1 MPSHD
6 DGRKKTGRSRRRSTL
21 SALSQGARQ
30 SVVVMEQRLHSN
42 FMATLALCSAVLS
55 MCYSLINVFPY
66 SGFMAMQLIPTLTHE
81 TAGTYAGVLS
91 SSFMAG
97 RAISSFAWG
106 AVADTY
112 GRKFVLL
119 FSLWNTIVFSLLF
132 GLSPN
137 FTWAMLT
144 RFLMGLGNGIMVVA
158 RTSVSELAHGD
169 REKEAKSMGMLMS
182 VMGYGMLLGPAA
194 GGALSEP
201 LEQYPKASARWFPAD
216 DDKNSSNLKY
226 LLATYPFVLP
236 NVVACIICLLSVV
249 FIALCV
255 KETLP
260 AEKKRGLQYVLPD
273 FFAWLFRVQI
283 TVCRSICLRTGNI
296 NADGAPVV
304 QEVDARSQ
312 QQQEEEED
320 ELMILDHSDNTEL
333 SALLSSKASR
343 KSYSSAMRRPSLICP
358 QPQQLNNNNTNS
370 KQYYD
375 PPATIDSLMGSK
387 VTREHLMAYWISS
400 FAQVAQSEAF
410 PLFAMANAGGLGL
423 SEKEIGAI
431 GTGAGLF
438 FCIFQYIIFATMTK
452 RLGLHRAMLY
462 GSFWGNAPIVLFP
475 VSLLLP
481 RWAALPF
488 LSVLMSVILI
498 FNSVF
503 YAGIT
508 VATNRT
514 VCSSNRAKLNGLA
527 SMGASIGRGI
537 GPLVAG
543 VLVAVSLSS
552 VVFPAK
558 IGAVVIYV
566 VLTAIAISS
575 FTLTCRLP
583 EENIPDLKIG
593 TAEESEK
600 LVLGEAETIALEK
613 MAENGEVS
621 RRMDTKSACV
631 CCV

>member
-1 MPSHD
+1 
-6 DGRKKTGRSRRRSTL
+6 
-21 SALSQGARQ
+21 
-30 SVVVMEQRLHSN
+30 MEQRLHSN

-55 MCYSLINVFPY
+55 MFYSLMNVFPY

-81 TAGTYAGVLS
+81 TAGTYAGMLS
-91 SSFMAG
+91 SSFMVG

-106 AVADTY
+106 TVADTY

-119 FSLWNTIVFSLLF
+119 FSLWNTIVFSLMF

-144 RFLMGLGNGIMVVA
+144 RFLMGLGNGTMVVA
-158 RTSVSELAHGD
+158 RTSISELAHGD
-169 REKEAKSMGMLMS
+169 RDQEAKNMGILISM
-182 VMGYGMLLGPAA
+182 VGYGMLIGPAV

-201 LEQYPKASARWFPAD
+201 LEQYPEASARWFPPPPANVND
-216 DDKNSSNLKY
+216 DDSNLKY
-226 LLATYPFVLP
+226 VLATYPFVLP

-249 FIALCV
+249 FVTLCV
-255 KETLP
+255 EETLP

-283 TVCRSICLRTGNI
+283 TACRSILCLSHGGNI
-296 NADGAPVV
+296 NADGAPGV

-312 QQQEEEED
+312 QQQEEEEEED
-320 ELMILDHSDNTEL
+320 ELMILDHADNTEL

-343 KSYSSAMRRPSLICP
+343 NSYSSAMHRPSLICP
-358 QPQQLNNNNTNS
+358 N

-375 PPATIDSLMGSK
+375 PPATIESLMGSK
-387 VTREHLMAYWISS
+387 VTREHLMAYWISG
-400 FAQVAQSEAF
+400 FASVAQTEAF
-410 PLFAMANAGGLGL
+410 PLFAMAKAGGLGL

-438 FCIFQYIIFATMTK
+438 FCIFQYIIFAAMTK
-452 RLGLHRAMLY
+452 RFGLHRAMVY
-462 GSFWGNAPIVLFP
+462 GSFGANAPIVLFP

-488 LSVLMSVILI
+488 LSVLISVLMI

-503 YAGIT
+503 YAGVT

-514 VCSSNRAKLNGLA
+514 VSSSNRAKLNGLS

-543 VLVAVSLSS
+543 FLVAVSLSS

-558 IGAVVIYV
+558 LGAVVIYV
-566 VLTAIAISS
+566 VLTAVAMSS

-583 EENIPDLKIG
+583 EENIPALQIG

-600 LVLGEAETIALEK
+600 LTVGEAETIALGK
-613 MAENGEVS
+613 MAEEGV
-621 RRMDTKSACV
+621 V
-631 CCV
+631 